1 MQSTLED
8 SSHFH
13 MSLSDLMKNSVPPR
27 SKSTLQSQALD
38 TTDHSLNQSL
48 RNAINLAS
56 TNSLI
61 SPVPDQSYVPRIW
74 SGTSVEKVPGCAFTR
89 SLGDIVAH
97 KIGVT
102 EEPEFKQLTV
112 QDDDVIIIASD
123 GVTEY
128 LDAAEIVRIVN
139 EIDDPADAARTL
151 VKSSA
156 ALWAEKNDYCDD
168 ITAIVI
174 FIKHDNVGSPGIVAR
189 PIEINHEA
197 KQVSSKASLFRRFL
211 QRKKK
216 KKQSKKNETS

>member
-1 MQSTLED
+1 MLMRLSLPSDSPSSHPTASNADPTKYRDPVTNISTL
-8 SSHFH
+8 
-13 MSLSDLMKNSVPPR
+13 
-27 SKSTLQSQALD
+27 
-38 TTDHSLNQSL
+38 
-48 RNAINLAS
+48 
-56 TNSLI
+56 
-61 SPVPDQSYVPRIW
+61 
-74 SGTSVEKVPGCAFTR
+74 
-89 SLGDIVAH
+89 
-97 KIGVT
+97 VT
-102 EEPEFKQLTV
+102 ESQNVSRVDT
-112 QDDDVIIIASD
+112 QD
-123 GVTEY
+123 

-174 FIKHDNVGSPGIVAR
+174 FIKHDNVGSLGIVER

-216 KKQSKKNETS
+216 KKAEKKN

>member
-1 MQSTLED
+1 MYLLSISTSNIL
-8 SSHFH
+8 HVLLFH
-13 MSLSDLMKNSVPPR
+13 LHHNS
-27 SKSTLQSQALD
+27 
-38 TTDHSLNQSL
+38 
-48 RNAINLAS
+48 
-56 TNSLI
+56 
-61 SPVPDQSYVPRIW
+61 
-74 SGTSVEKVPGCAFTR
+74 
-89 SLGDIVAH
+89 
-97 KIGVT
+97 
-102 EEPEFKQLTV
+102 
-112 QDDDVIIIASD
+112 QD
-123 GVTEY
+123 

-174 FIKHDNVGSPGIVAR
+174 FIKHDNVGSLGIVER

-216 KKQSKKNETS
+216 KKAEKRTDETSRARAQERRRRM

>member
-1 MQSTLED
+1 
-8 SSHFH
+8 
-13 MSLSDLMKNSVPPR
+13 
-27 SKSTLQSQALD
+27 
-38 TTDHSLNQSL
+38 
-48 RNAINLAS
+48 
-56 TNSLI
+56 
-61 SPVPDQSYVPRIW
+61 
-74 SGTSVEKVPGCAFTR
+74 
-89 SLGDIVAH
+89 
-97 KIGVT
+97 
-102 EEPEFKQLTV
+102 LTI

-174 FIKHDNVGSPGIVAR
+174 FIKHDHVGSPGIVAR
-189 PIEINHEA
+189 PIEIKHEA
-197 KQVSSKASLFRRFL
+197 KQVSSKASLSLFRRFL

-216 KKQSKKNETS
+216 KQSKKNNETS